1 MYKLFRDAKTSAADA
16 ELGGYGL
23 HVLVDKDPDAE
34 NVVDIVAVHG
44 LNGHY
49 ENTWTSIH
57 KDGTPSN
64 WLKIM
69 LPKIA
74 QQEHVNT
81 RVMSF
86 SYNSSVQFSKSTSD
100 VFVFADQLLEHLLA
114 KRTQEGEQK
123 RPIIFIC
130 HSLGGIVV
138 KQASLRITS
147 PPSLQLFLILP
158 LDQLLNRANESPE
171 NREAIHYHV
180 SAICFFGTP
189 HRGSELAPWA
199 STISKILKAGAVG
212 SHTNSQL
219 AKDLERKS
227 HVLKQVS
234 KSFLQHGGRLKIVS
248 FTETE
253 KLDWLNCLVV
263 DQDSAILAWPN
274 ELVVPI
280 DGDHRTI
287 CRFSSLRDP
296 RFAPVAARL
305 RQVFGNIK
313 RQPAVFLQNQ
323 MQDFDAR
330 QIMSLLQ
337 SNYKS
342 HKARNPDAVSGT
354 CSWILRHTQFQ
365 AWQQTSRRSLLWI
378 SADAGCG
385 KSVMASFLVD
395 HLKNNNENDNN
406 ICYFFFK
413 DDSMEQN
420 DAVISI
426 SAFLHQLY
434 SAHPELIS
442 FAQETLRVPGNT
454 LARLDSLWTI
464 FARSVAQIPS
474 ESTTICILDGL
485 DECEESSRKQLMQL
499 LAGYFKTPIANPE
512 EPETSCMKML
522 VLSRPDN
529 SIKVMLDRQTP
540 NTRDG
545 TSPFVLPTWNM
556 IRLRG
561 EDETDAISK
570 DTRLVIQ
577 AAIRDLADIGI
588 PHDFLLEMEK
598 QLVLRADRTFL
609 WTTLIIQLLKEKAVE
624 GASRR
629 EMIGI
634 LQSRSVYSIYT
645 VLLDSKTHKTAS
657 IKRKARK
664 MLGFLLAAMRP
675 LTVDEM
681 NIALAIKPDHDT
693 FAIAKSRP
701 RPSRRT
707 FQNVENEL
715 RTISNHFAGTSS
727 VLYKGRVY
735 LVHQTAREFLL
746 DEASTRELVEFYP
759 DAPDESSDD
768 GLWELSDSETEH
780 SQVSTKSSAL
790 RVKNTESV
798 PIPTDCEADPEWQ
811 HSFSLDSCHASL
823 LEICATY
830 LYMLGKPCE
839 KAQHELGQPTEKL
852 ANFLTY
858 AAEYWVTHFHNV
870 CTRIAPADLPYYHG
884 LCHPLFPGLTT
895 WLEAYDGHGRA
906 AVLLSGP
913 VDEQQDMII
922 EKFALEPGHYKFG
935 KDFTT
940 KVDVRQIGGG
950 NENYLQYLSCN
961 PSQALSLN
969 FPVRVDSTG
978 LVSLDFERFKAERE
992 RFLSSDT

>member
-1 MYKLFRDAKTSAADA
+1 M
-16 ELGGYGL
+16 
-23 HVLVDKDPDAE
+23 
-34 NVVDIVAVHG
+34 
-44 LNGHY
+44 
-49 ENTWTSIH
+49 
-57 KDGTPSN
+57 
-64 WLKIM
+64 
-69 LPKIA
+69 
-74 QQEHVNT
+74 
-81 RVMSF
+81 
-86 SYNSSVQFSKSTSD
+86 
-100 VFVFADQLLEHLLA
+100 
-114 KRTQEGEQK
+114 
-123 RPIIFIC
+123 
-130 HSLGGIVV
+130 
-138 KQASLRITS
+138 
-147 PPSLQLFLILP
+147 
-158 LDQLLNRANESPE
+158 
-171 NREAIHYHV
+171 
-180 SAICFFGTP
+180 
-189 HRGSELAPWA
+189 
-199 STISKILKAGAVG
+199 
-212 SHTNSQL
+212 
-219 AKDLERKS
+219 
-227 HVLKQVS
+227 
-234 KSFLQHGGRLKIVS
+234 
-248 FTETE
+248 
-253 KLDWLNCLVV
+253 
-263 DQDSAILAWPN
+263 
-274 ELVVPI
+274 
-280 DGDHRTI
+280 
-287 CRFSSLRDP
+287 
-296 RFAPVAARL
+296 
-305 RQVFGNIK
+305 
-313 RQPAVFLQNQ
+313 FLQNQ

-330 QIMSLLQ
+330 QIMNLLQ

-342 HKARNPDAVSGT
+342 HKARNPDAVIGT
-354 CSWILRHTQFQ
+354 CSWILRHAQFK
-365 AWQQTSRRSLLWI
+365 AWEQTDRHSLLWI

-395 HLKNNNENDNN
+395 HLNHTKRNDN

-426 SAFLHQLY
+426 SAFLHQLF

-442 FAQETLRVPGNT
+442 LAQETLTVPGNT
-454 LARLDSLWTI
+454 LVRLESLWNI
-464 FARSVAQIPS
+464 FVRSVAQVAS

-485 DECEESSRKQLMQL
+485 DECEESSRKQLMRL
-499 LAGYFKTPIANPE
+499 LAGHFKTSDEDSEGPP
-512 EPETSCMKML
+512 CMKML

-529 SIKVMLDRQTP
+529 SIKVMLDRQAP
-540 NTRDG
+540 KTREG
-545 TSPFVLPTWNM
+545 TSPPVLPTWNM

-577 AAIRDLADIGI
+577 AAMRDLADIGI
-588 PHDFLLEMEK
+588 PHDFLLDMEK

-645 VLLDSKTHKTAS
+645 VLLDSRTHKTTS
-657 IKRKARK
+657 VKRKARK
-664 MLGFLLAAMRP
+664 MLGILLAAMRP

-681 NIALAIKPDHDT
+681 NVALAIKADHDT
-693 FAIAKSRP
+693 FAVARSRP

-707 FQNVENEL
+707 FQSLEYELVYPPENYL
-715 RTISNHFAGTSS
+715 KSLCGHFIR
-727 VLYKGRVY
+727 VIHGRVY

-746 DEASTRELVEFYP
+746 DEASTRGLVDIYP

-768 GLWELSDSETEH
+768 GLWELSDSETER
-780 SQVSTKSSAL
+780 SQLSSKPSVL
-790 RVKNTESV
+790 NVRNIESV
-798 PIPTDCEADPEWQ
+798 PIPTDCAADTEWK
-811 HSFSLDSCHASL
+811 HSFSLEGCHASL

-830 LYMLGKPCE
+830 LYMLGKPCDNI
-839 KAQHELGQPTEKL
+839 QHELGQPTDKV

-950 NENYLQYLSCN
+950 NENHLQYLSCN

-978 LVSLDFERFKAERE
+978 VVSLDFERFKAERE
-992 RFLSSDT
+992 QFLSLET